1 MTSQDCHKRHNLA
14 VGENDNPI
22 NTNDLYQRYNGV
34 TGDSHPLFADALK
47 AFFLHSMLGLK
58 ALAPGGSQTPVVSNE
73 QAFNYSLGFA
83 TA

>member
-1 MTSQDCHKRHNLA
+1 M
-14 VGENDNPI
+14 

-73 QAFNYSLGFA
+73 QAFN
-83 TA
+83 